1 LSICGIKSSKDKEGE
16 CIWEVVIE
24 HLFSHHAKDI
34 EDACNSMKDMDE
46 IMALLETSDYGSD
59 TAKVCGYV
67 VPDIDDVFSR
77 ITFTERK
84 PVEMQQTKGGL
95 RFAAIRLTIEKLY
108 INAKC
113 KNSYSFDI
121 MPMDIERT
129 EEPIAISLLRCE
141 TKKLSSLEFI
151 NKYVNINKWN
161 GELFIIAKHF
171 NKKYLLYL

>member
-1 LSICGIKSSKDKEGE
+1 
-16 CIWEVVIE
+16 
-24 HLFSHHAKDI
+24 
-34 EDACNSMKDMDE
+34 
-46 IMALLETSDYGSD
+46 
-59 TAKVCGYV
+59 
-67 VPDIDDVFSR
+67 
-77 ITFTERK
+77 
-84 PVEMQQTKGGL
+84 
-95 RFAAIRLTIEKLY
+95 
-108 INAKC
+108 
-113 KNSYSFDI
+113 